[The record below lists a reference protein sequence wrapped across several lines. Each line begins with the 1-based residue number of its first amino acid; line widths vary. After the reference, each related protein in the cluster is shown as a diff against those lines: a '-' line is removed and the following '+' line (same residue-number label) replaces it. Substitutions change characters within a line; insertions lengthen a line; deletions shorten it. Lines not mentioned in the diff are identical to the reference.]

1 MLKAFKNYIKKEA
14 PFLKKNKILI
24 ALSGGLDSVVL
35 THLCVE
41 SGLDVALAHCNF
53 NLRAEESDA
62 DENFVLRLAEALDL
76 ELFVEYF
83 DTETYAENKKISI
96 QMAAREL
103 RYQWFFELAEQLD
116 FDHILTAHH
125 ADDNLETFLI
135 NLSRGCGLDG
145 LTGIPNQNEKILRP
159 LLTFS
164 RNDLEGYASEKKLEW
179 REDSSNASV
188 KYLRNKIRH
197 EIIPKLKETNPQ
209 FLENFNRTI
218 GHLKEAQG
226 IIDDRLDDVSDNI
239 IDVKDDSISFSI
251 EQLNALNDPKAY
263 LYELIKDYGFTQWD
277 DVYALFDAQSGKQ
290 LFSQNWRLLKDR
302 DRLILTAIEDKS
314 HDHIHIEALK
324 KEVPIPIGKLV
335 FETVESLSDTD
346 HNVIF
351 VDRDRFI
358 QPLYV
363 KKWEEGDSFHPFG
376 LNGRKKV
383 SKYFKDEKMSL
394 IDKENS
400 WLLCSGQDIVW
411 IIGRRADERF
421 KVTDK
426 TKQILKIEL
435 K

>member
-1 MLKAFKNYIKKEA
+1 MLKAFKKYIEKEA
-14 PFLKKNKILI
+14 PFLKKSKILI

-302 DRLILTAIEDKS
+302 DRLILTAIEDK
-314 HDHIHIEALK
+314 
-324 KEVPIPIGKLV
+324 
-335 FETVESLSDTD
+335 
-346 HNVIF
+346 
-351 VDRDRFI
+351 
-358 QPLYV
+358 
-363 KKWEEGDSFHPFG
+363 
-376 LNGRKKV
+376 
-383 SKYFKDEKMSL
+383 
-394 IDKENS
+394 
-400 WLLCSGQDIVW
+400 
-411 IIGRRADERF
+411 
-421 KVTDK
+421 
-426 TKQILKIEL
+426 
-435 K
+435 